1 MQLLRLTGQG
11 DRVGLDGRRAI
22 ALGRGRGLGGY
33 TLTGPT
39 VLQPAV
45 CQVVDIVDI
54 QLSATA
60 FGFARNIPI
69 YWKGFLKFIWT
80 NRRERNKEKN
90 DLFRTVLD
98 EDNNLSPK
106 DREYF
111 HYLARVSSH
120 INYKTLERLGVNAKA
135 LTVDEVKA
143 IPSNSP
149 HFLNFKVLIKKK

>member
-1 MQLLRLTGQG
+1 MQIDNTLAEIIVEVQKRTKEKYNKDLTF
-11 DRVGLDGRRAI
+11 DNI
-22 ALGRGRGLGGY
+22 
-33 TLTGPT
+33 
-39 VLQPAV
+39 
-45 CQVVDIVDI
+45 VDIVDI

-69 YWKGFLKFIWT
+69 YWKGFLKFVWT

-90 DLFRTVLD
+90 ELFRTVLD
-98 EDNNLSPK
+98 ENNNLSPK
-106 DREYF
+106 DREYY
-111 HYLARVSSH
+111 HYLARVSSN

-149 HFLNFKVLIKKK
+149 HFLNFKVLVKKKRK

>member
-1 MQLLRLTGQG
+1 MALLETYLYIGKAFLSLY
-11 DRVGLDGRRAI
+11 GLIGENE
-22 ALGRGRGLGGY
+22 
-33 TLTGPT
+33 T
-39 VLQPAV
+39 
-45 CQVVDIVDI
+45 
-54 QLSATA
+54 
-60 FGFARNIPI
+60 
-69 YWKGFLKFIWT
+69 K
-80 NRRERNKEKN
+80 KN

-143 IPSNSP
+143 I
-149 HFLNFKVLIKKK
+149 LVTLLIS

>member
-1 MQLLRLTGQG
+1 MRIDNTLAEIIVEVQKQLKDKYNKDLTF
-11 DRVGLDGRRAI
+11 DE
-22 ALGRGRGLGGY
+22 
-33 TLTGPT
+33 
-39 VLQPAV
+39 
-45 CQVVDIVDI
+45 VVDIVDI

-80 NRRERNKEKN
+80 NKRERNKEKN
-90 DLFRTVLD
+90 DLFRTVLE

-149 HFLNFKVLIKKK
+149 HFLNFKVLVKKK

>member
-1 MQLLRLTGQG
+1 MRIDNTLAEIIVEVQKQLKDKYNKDLTF
-11 DRVGLDGRRAI
+11 DE
-22 ALGRGRGLGGY
+22 
-33 TLTGPT
+33 
-39 VLQPAV
+39 
-45 CQVVDIVDI
+45 VVDIVDI

-120 INYKTLERLGVNAKA
+120 INYKTLERLGVNGKA

-149 HFLNFKVLIKKK
+149 HFLNFKVLVKKK

>member
-1 MQLLRLTGQG
+1 MRIDNTLAEIIVEVQKQLQDKYNKDLTF
-11 DRVGLDGRRAI
+11 DE
-22 ALGRGRGLGGY
+22 
-33 TLTGPT
+33 
-39 VLQPAV
+39 
-45 CQVVDIVDI
+45 VVDIVDI